1 MKAYRYLGSD
11 LLRFF
16 PSLNRLKVTSHSIS
30 TDVYYKKD
38 EQKLFLL
45 KVDLALRLLQ
55 LISFFLLGSSSGAES
70 DTSILQSDDETE
82 VTAGGLSR
90 TPDLRVCPLRSLV
103 NYEENSYSPIQPDQ
117 EPDSG
122 PVDPVFV
129 DEESSGEA
137 VANAGKHNN
146 N

>member
-1 MKAYRYLGSD
+1 MSSAKRQNIALKMS
-11 LLRFF
+11 LL
-16 PSLNRLKVTSHSIS
+16 L
-30 TDVYYKKD
+30 
-38 EQKLFLL
+38 
-45 KVDLALRLLQ
+45 
-55 LISFFLLGSSSGAES
+55 
-70 DTSILQSDDETE
+70 
-82 VTAGGLSR
+82 
-90 TPDLRVCPLRSLV
+90 LRSLV

-146 N
+146 K